1 MARGEPDELTGEV
14 PPAEAPDRP
23 IFHVAPP
30 RGWVNE

>member
-1 MARGEPDELTGEV
+1 MARREPDDLTGETV
-14 PPAEAPDRP
+14 EVTDRP

>member
-1 MARGEPDELTGEV
+1 MASRQPPDDLTGEV
-14 PPAEAPDRP
+14 RGEVPDRP

>member
-1 MARGEPDELTGEV
+1 MARHELDDLTGEAA
-14 PPAEAPDRP
+14 PAEVPDRP